1 MWRRFSV
8 LPTIIPLIGLTVM
21 VDAAQAADTPNVQ
34 LLLERLRVLEE
45 RLNKLEGSEGSKQT
59 VEYVCPRGVIL
70 KEAPPNG
77 RCPDGTPPQVRE
89 AGEAVRAARDLAVSL
104 GIHATND
111 LDDDLWNR
119 PYAIVE
125 IDYHSSR
132 LISGNYRLWAR
143 VSTIQKDDDA
153 LT

>member
-77 RCPDGTPPQVRE
+77 RCPMGLHRRCGRQERRYEPPAISRSVSGSTP
-89 AGEAVRAARDLAVSL
+89 L
-104 GIHATND
+104 
-111 LDDDLWNR
+111 
-119 PYAIVE
+119 
-125 IDYHSSR
+125 
-132 LISGNYRLWAR
+132 
-143 VSTIQKDDDA
+143 TI
-153 LT
+153 